1 VVGGRAGALVLAL
14 ILAGAVPAR
23 GQEPVYQTMIARIKQ
38 EGFQRSK
45 VLGTAIGL
53 SDRNGPRPGGSA
65 GYHTNLDQADY
76 LIEDDLRQ
84 AAVVL
89 ASLVYHTAMRTE
101 RMPRLPL
108 PEAHR

>member
-14 ILAGAVPAR
+14 VLAAPVPAR
-23 GQEPVYQTMIARIKQ
+23 GQEPVDHTMITRVEQ

-45 VLGTAIGL
+45 VLERAIGL
-53 SDRNGPRPGGSA
+53 SDLNGPRPAGSA
-65 GYHTNLDQADY
+65 GYHTNLDEADY
-76 LIEDDLRQ
+76 LIEDALRQ
-84 AAVVL
+84 VAVVL

-101 RMPRLPL
+101 RMPGPPL